1 MWGRSRYVP
10 QSVEVGAPRTSAG
23 AVIRPAI
30 AGEQR
35 VSAHC
40 TTGASTRL
48 MVFQLISVAISM
60 FQCVEARAV
69 FSAGAT
75 PICISNLRYEWP
87 YARATAS
94 TAYVGGES
102 ERARRRK

>member
-60 FQCVEARAV
+60 FQCVEE
-69 FSAGAT
+69 AGA
-75 PICISNLRYEWP
+75 CIQWGSNPHMHLKPALRV
-87 YARATAS
+87 AS
-94 TAYVGGES
+94 CS
-102 ERARRRK
+102 